1 MLALDMVVKSSKI
14 LIDVAY
20 GKLDTTGLASSKV
33 FCNANAK
40 GHADAWEPGVL
51 QSRKNL
57 AEPGSP
63 RITVLSWNVLECL
76 GGLRQNEDAFGGRA
90 GERQGSGACK
100 AIDVTD
106 ASIIV
111 LRFVFPSR
119 HVETYRR
126 RLCVEF
132 CPPTHPAESG
142 PMCRL

>member
-14 LIDVAY
+14 LIDVAC

-40 GHADAWEPGVL
+40 GHADAGEPGVL

-57 AEPGSP
+57 AEPESI
-63 RITVLSWNVLECL
+63 RITVLSWNVLEFL

-100 AIDVTD
+100 AIYVTD
-106 ASIIV
+106 TSIIV
-111 LRFVFPSR
+111 LRFFFLQG
-119 HVETYRR
+119 T
-126 RLCVEF
+126 
-132 CPPTHPAESG
+132 
-142 PMCRL
+142 